1 MERLGF
7 GLGGALLFG
16 VACVSSEDAFVG
28 ARLERLCTQSIP
40 VCDVQASCVLDPK
53 SYVDKRF
60 PGGLR
65 LIVRTTHEASTL
77 TLRLQLQTEE
87 APGTELVVEAWRS
100 DCNDVTSRTLAD
112 VDLFAVAGDDRV
124 LSWELPLDGR
134 GDHLIEVRSDMT
146 ADYLLTV
153 DVAPAD

>member
-1 MERLGF
+1 MGVAVALALG
-7 GLGGALLFG
+7 
-16 VACVSSEDAFVG
+16 ACVSSEDAFVG

-53 SYVDKRF
+53 SYVADRF

-65 LIVRTTHEASTL
+65 LIVRTTDAASTL
-77 TLRLQLQTEE
+77 TLRLQLATEE
-87 APGTELVVEAWRS
+87 APGTALSVEAWRS
-100 DCNDVTSRTLAD
+100 DCNDVTARELRD

-134 GDHLIEVRSDMT
+134 GDHLVQIDSDMS
-146 ADYLLTV
+146 ADYLVTV